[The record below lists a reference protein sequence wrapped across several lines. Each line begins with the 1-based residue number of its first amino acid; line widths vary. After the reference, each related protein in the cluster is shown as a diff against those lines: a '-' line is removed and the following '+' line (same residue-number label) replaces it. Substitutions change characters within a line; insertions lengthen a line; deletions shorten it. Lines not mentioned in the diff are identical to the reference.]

1 MSIRESDI
9 ERFFEIII
17 SGDRVGARTAVNRL
31 HESNVPPEDIVLELF
46 WPTMEMVERLFRSD
60 QLTKLAHHYSTRLLR
75 MLVDQTAARYRMEPS
90 LGRRVL
96 AFCGDHEPEELS
108 AQMAVDLL
116 EMSGFEVR
124 FGGGGVPRD
133 EILAQVHESKPDVLL
148 MFASAPEDLPE
159 IRSLIDTVR
168 EIGASA
174 HTQIAVGGGVFNR
187 AEGLAE
193 EIGADTWATDLLE
206 LVHTLIEEPERRADE
221 DQRTVG
227 RKRKVAA

>member
-9 ERFFEIII
+9 ERFFEIITT
-17 SGDRVGARTAVNRL
+17 GDRVAARMTVNRMQDDG
-31 HESNVPPEDIVLELF
+31 VPPEDIVLELF
-46 WPTMEMVERLFRSD
+46 WPTMEMVEKFYRND
-60 QLTKLAHHYSTRLLR
+60 QMTTLAHHYAVRLLR
-75 MLVDQTAARYRMEPS
+75 VLVDQAAARFRMEPL
-90 LGRRVL
+90 LGKRVL
-96 AFCGDHEPEELS
+96 AFCGNHEPEELA

-116 EMSGFEVR
+116 EMSGFDVK
-124 FGGGGVPRD
+124 FAGGGVAGD

-148 MFASAPEDLPE
+148 MFASSPEDLPE
-159 IRSLIDTVR
+159 IRNIIDTIR

-206 LVHTLIEEPERRADE
+206 LVHTLIEEPARRADA

-227 RKRKVAA
+227 RKRRAAA